1 MTTTTTP
8 PPSRGIFTAPSH
20 IRALFKSFP
29 LQTLPAN
36 TLPSRAAT
44 STALPRLFIFARDDA
59 AAASGTPSFNPSC
72 LKYQTLLRIANVPVS
87 LVPSSN
93 HASPSGSL
101 PFLIIP
107 TTSSSSTTS
116 PPPLT
121 GPKIADYAKIAPD
134 HPKVALYQSVI
145 AHKIRPA
152 WLHTLYL
159 APANDPVLTALYLPS
174 AALLRA
180 TQRAGL
186 HEAATA
192 EILKITRRTGGID
205 VAVLRE
211 NLVDALETLSEVLG
225 QDDWFF
231 GADEPGMLDAE
242 LFSYTYLILD
252 DAMQWKDLVLADG
265 VLQFENIV
273 RHRERLYAR
282 CWGKVQQ

>member
-8 PPSRGIFTAPSH
+8 RPSRGIFTAPSH

-44 STALPRLFIFARDDA
+44 STTTTLPRLFIFARDDA
-59 AAASGTPSFNPSC
+59 AADSGTPSFNPSC
-72 LKYQTLLRIANVPVS
+72 LKYQTLLRIAGVPVS

-101 PFLIIP
+101 PFLIP
-107 TTSSSSTTS
+107 TSSSSTT
-116 PPPLT
+116 PLT
-121 GPKIADYAKIAPD
+121 GTKIADFANIAPD

-159 APANDPVLTALYLPS
+159 APANDAVLTALYLPS

-205 VAVLRE
+205 AAVLRE
-211 NLVDALETLSEVLG
+211 NLVDALETLSELLG
-225 QDDWFF
+225 QDNWFF

-252 DAMQWKDLVLADG
+252 DAMQWKDLVLAEA

-273 RHRERLYAR
+273 RHRDRLYAR
-282 CWGKVQQ
+282 CWGKEY